1 MTTRKEWLGR
11 PAPDFKLPDLNGN
24 NVVLSSMRGK
34 VVLLDFW
41 SISSGPYLREMPM
54 IEATGKTH
62 KGDLIVW
69 GNLAARIELM
79 FGASYFWNETGP
91 AVRFTIDDQS
101 FLLMQEGEDCRL
113 FLNVE
118 GDEVELASLLGD
130 DPSYEDKLLIVIGD
144 VLEKHNLLM
153 A

>member
-1 MTTRKEWLGR
+1 MTAELRRFIREARTRIQGIQLSTEEELDQKQAEAIR
-11 PAPDFKLPDLNGN
+11 DFTD
-24 NVVLSSMRGK
+24 
-34 VVLLDFW
+34 
-41 SISSGPYLREMPM
+41 YLAAR
-54 IEATGKTH
+54 
-62 KGDLIVW
+62 V
-69 GNLAARIELM
+69 NLAVRIELM
-79 FGASYFWNETGP
+79 FGAKFFWNETGP

-118 GDEVELASLLGD
+118 GDEVRLASLLGN
-130 DPSYEDKLLIVIGD
+130 DPSYEDKLLIMIGD

>member
-1 MTTRKEWLGR
+1 MTAELRRFIREARTRIQGIQLSTEEELDQKQAEAIR
-11 PAPDFKLPDLNGN
+11 DFTD
-24 NVVLSSMRGK
+24 
-34 VVLLDFW
+34 
-41 SISSGPYLREMPM
+41 YLAAR
-54 IEATGKTH
+54 
-62 KGDLIVW
+62 V
-69 GNLAARIELM
+69 NLAVRIELM
-79 FGASYFWNETGP
+79 FGASFFWNETGP

>member
-1 MTTRKEWLGR
+1 MTAELRRFIREARTRIQGIQLSTEEELDQKQAEAIR
-11 PAPDFKLPDLNGN
+11 DFTD
-24 NVVLSSMRGK
+24 
-34 VVLLDFW
+34 
-41 SISSGPYLREMPM
+41 YL
-54 IEATGKTH
+54 ATR
-62 KGDLIVW
+62 I
-69 GNLAARIELM
+69 NLATRIELM

>member
-1 MTTRKEWLGR
+1 MTADLRRFIREARTRIQGIQLSTEEGLDQKQAEAIR
-11 PAPDFKLPDLNGN
+11 DFTD
-24 NVVLSSMRGK
+24 
-34 VVLLDFW
+34 
-41 SISSGPYLREMPM
+41 YLAAR
-54 IEATGKTH
+54 
-62 KGDLIVW
+62 V
-69 GNLAARIELM
+69 NLAVRIELM
-79 FGASYFWNETGP
+79 FGASFFWNETGP

-101 FLLMQEGEDCRL
+101 FLLMQEGDDCRL

>member
-1 MTTRKEWLGR
+1 MTADLRRFIREARTRIQGIQLSTEEELDQKQAEAIR
-11 PAPDFKLPDLNGN
+11 DFTD
-24 NVVLSSMRGK
+24 
-34 VVLLDFW
+34 
-41 SISSGPYLREMPM
+41 YLAAR
-54 IEATGKTH
+54 
-62 KGDLIVW
+62 V
-69 GNLAARIELM
+69 NLAVRIELM
-79 FGASYFWNETGP
+79 FGASFFWNETGP

-101 FLLMQEGEDCRL
+101 FLLMQEGDDCRL

>member
-1 MTTRKEWLGR
+1 MTADLRRFIREARTRIQGIQLSTEEELDQKQAEAIR
-11 PAPDFKLPDLNGN
+11 DFTD
-24 NVVLSSMRGK
+24 
-34 VVLLDFW
+34 
-41 SISSGPYLREMPM
+41 YLAAR
-54 IEATGKTH
+54 
-62 KGDLIVW
+62 V
-69 GNLAARIELM
+69 NLAVRIELM
-79 FGASYFWNETGP
+79 FGASFFWNETGP

-101 FLLMQEGEDCRL
+101 FLLMQEGDDCRL

-130 DPSYEDKLLIVIGD
+130 DPSYEDKLLIMIGD

>member
-1 MTTRKEWLGR
+1 MTADLRRFIREARTRIQGIQLSTEEELDQKQAEAIR
-11 PAPDFKLPDLNGN
+11 DFTD
-24 NVVLSSMRGK
+24 
-34 VVLLDFW
+34 
-41 SISSGPYLREMPM
+41 YLAAR
-54 IEATGKTH
+54 
-62 KGDLIVW
+62 V
-69 GNLAARIELM
+69 NLAVRIELM

-101 FLLMQEGEDCRL
+101 FLLMQEGDDCRL

>member
-1 MTTRKEWLGR
+1 LTTELRRFIREARTRIQGIQLSTEEELDQKQAEAIR
-11 PAPDFKLPDLNGN
+11 DFTD
-24 NVVLSSMRGK
+24 
-34 VVLLDFW
+34 
-41 SISSGPYLREMPM
+41 YLAAR
-54 IEATGKTH
+54 
-62 KGDLIVW
+62 V
-69 GNLAARIELM
+69 NLAVRIELM

>member
-1 MTTRKEWLGR
+1 MTADLRRFIREARTRIQGIQLSTEEELDQKQTEAVR
-11 PAPDFKLPDLNGN
+11 DFTD
-24 NVVLSSMRGK
+24 
-34 VVLLDFW
+34 
-41 SISSGPYLREMPM
+41 YLAAR
-54 IEATGKTH
+54 
-62 KGDLIVW
+62 V
-69 GNLAARIELM
+69 NLAVRIELM
-79 FGASYFWNETGP
+79 FGASFFWNETGP

-101 FLLMQEGEDCRL
+101 FLLMRDGEDCRL

-130 DPSYEDKLLIVIGD
+130 DPSYEDKLLITIGD

>member
-1 MTTRKEWLGR
+1 LTADLRRFIREARTRIQGIQLSTEEELDQKQAEAIR
-11 PAPDFKLPDLNGN
+11 DFTD
-24 NVVLSSMRGK
+24 
-34 VVLLDFW
+34 
-41 SISSGPYLREMPM
+41 YLAAR
-54 IEATGKTH
+54 
-62 KGDLIVW
+62 V
-69 GNLAARIELM
+69 NLAVRIELM
-79 FGASYFWNETGP
+79 FGASFFWNETGP

-101 FLLMQEGEDCRL
+101 FLLMQEGDDCRL

>member
-1 MTTRKEWLGR
+1 MTAELRRFIREARTRIQGIQLSTEEELDQKQAEAIR
-11 PAPDFKLPDLNGN
+11 DFTD
-24 NVVLSSMRGK
+24 
-34 VVLLDFW
+34 
-41 SISSGPYLREMPM
+41 YLAAR
-54 IEATGKTH
+54 
-62 KGDLIVW
+62 V
-69 GNLAARIELM
+69 NLAVRIELM
-79 FGASYFWNETGP
+79 FGASFFWNETGP

-101 FLLMQEGEDCRL
+101 FLLMQEGDDCRL

>member
-1 MTTRKEWLGR
+1 MTAELRRFIREARTRIQGIQLSTEEELDQKQAEAIR
-11 PAPDFKLPDLNGN
+11 DFTD
-24 NVVLSSMRGK
+24 
-34 VVLLDFW
+34 
-41 SISSGPYLREMPM
+41 YLAAR
-54 IEATGKTH
+54 
-62 KGDLIVW
+62 V
-69 GNLAARIELM
+69 NLAVRIELM

-118 GDEVELASLLGD
+118 GDEIELASLLGD
-130 DPSYEDKLLIVIGD
+130 DPSYEDQLLIVIGD